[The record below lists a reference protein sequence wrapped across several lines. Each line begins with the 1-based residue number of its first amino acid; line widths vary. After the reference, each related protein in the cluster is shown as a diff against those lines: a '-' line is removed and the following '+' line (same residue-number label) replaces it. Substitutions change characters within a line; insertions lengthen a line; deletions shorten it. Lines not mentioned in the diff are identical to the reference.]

1 MRAARRQ
8 HRATPTSRQA
18 VNGRRIADALALL
31 YAPDTLPEE
40 QRAALLHTLEQAP
53 YRKAQG
59 DLPLAFPEPDA

>member
-8 HRATPTSRQA
+8 PRAIPTSRQA

-40 QRAALLHTLEQAP
+40 QRAALLRTLELAP
-53 YRKAQG
+53 YRKAQA